1 MEIQTS
7 NQKPDLKLFNILY
20 KKIKRNE
27 KKKEVFLLYL
37 NLFISFRH
45 FLHRYHGDSF
55 ILQV

>member
-7 NQKPDLKLFNILY
+7 NQKQDLKLFNILY
-20 KKIKRNE
+20 KKLKE
-27 KKKEVFLLYL
+27 MKKKEVFLLYL
-37 NLFISFRH
+37 NLFNSFRH

>member
-7 NQKPDLKLFNILY
+7 NQKQDLKLFNILY
-20 KKIKRNE
+20 KKLKE
-27 KKKEVFLLYL
+27 MKKKEVFLLYL